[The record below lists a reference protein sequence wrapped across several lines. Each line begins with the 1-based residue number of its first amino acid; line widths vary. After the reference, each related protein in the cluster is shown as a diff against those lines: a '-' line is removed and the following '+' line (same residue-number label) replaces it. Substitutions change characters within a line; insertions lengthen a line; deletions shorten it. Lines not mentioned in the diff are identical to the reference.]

1 MEQIRDSK
9 MGDIEDSNQ
18 DRSCDEI
25 QSNTVTN
32 TKLTVL
38 LLTVT

>member
-25 QSNTVTN
+25 QSNTVT
-32 TKLTVL
+32 KLTVL